1 MSRIGKKPIT
11 VPAGVEVKI
20 DGHTVTVKGP
30 KGTLTRT
37 LNEEIGIQMEGNEIL
52 VTRPNDDIKN
62 RSLHGLN
69 RTLIHN
75 MVVGVTEGFEKKL
88 EIQGVGY
95 NAQMQGKNLK
105 LALGFSHP
113 VIVTPPEGIT
123 ISTPSSVVIV
133 VSGCD
138 KEKVGQI
145 ALGASLN
152 LTKAKVSVTPVNTS
166 AVRLVRPAQQSKT
179 GGKEL
184 CVKMQAEMRLFAVI
198 CVFVKR
204 SPVLPLARVSMF
216 SVPWLTSTLRSSM
229 MKLA

>member
-88 EIQGVGY
+88 EIQD
-95 NAQMQGKNLK
+95 
-105 LALGFSHP
+105 
-113 VIVTPPEGIT
+113 VTPPEGIT

-145 ALGASLN
+145 AAEIRAWRQPEPYKGKGIRYSGEYVRR
-152 LTKAKVSVTPVNTS
+152 KAG
-166 AVRLVRPAQQSKT
+166 KT
-179 GGKEL
+179 GATK
-184 CVKMQAEMRLFAVI
+184 
-198 CVFVKR
+198 
-204 SPVLPLARVSMF
+204 
-216 SVPWLTSTLRSSM
+216 
-229 MKLA
+229 